1 MAPTCVAA
9 RGATPAT
16 AALRAGSGRRHEVFV
31 CGACATTLWSR
42 DHLVPAA
49 LFVRGGTLDDPRGIT
64 PDVHP
69 FTRSKAPCLAPPT
82 DVPAFATFYRIPA
95 VWSPVQQARWRRA
108 RTAG

>member
-64 PDVHP
+64 PDVHL
-69 FTRSKAPCLAPPT
+69 FTRSKAPWLALPT

-95 VWSPVQQARWRRA
+95 VWSPLQLARWRRA
-108 RTAG
+108 RTAR